1 MSFPLE
7 KYRYYVNGNK
17 VVAVSTYC
25 KKSVRGVAVC
35 HPDDKFDLEKGKRIA
50 AAKCNERI
58 AKKRLARA
66 SQKAIDAGFAVM
78 KANEEHEKMKEY
90 YNDAFV
96 AYNAAAQE
104 YDALIESLR
113 KS

>member
-35 HPDDKFDLEKGKRIA
+35 HPDDEFDLEKGKRIA

-58 AKKRLARA
+58 AKKRLERA
-66 SQKAIDAGFAVM
+66 SSKAIQAGFDV
-78 KANEEHEKMKEY
+78 EEAKKYHERMIEY
-90 YNDAFV
+90 YNDAFA
-96 AYNAAAQE
+96 AYNEAAIE
-104 YDALIESLR
+104 YDKLVESL
-113 KS
+113 KN